1 MRGQHFF
8 FATRDDLVPGIEY
21 VESGGLPAGFGDEY
35 NPFLEGTDGR
45 DGDGNGSLLPTS
57 DGDGEE

>member
-21 VESGGLPAGFGDEY
+21 VESGGLPAGRRMVTIGARGPREY
-35 NPFLEGTDGR
+35 DLAE
-45 DGDGNGSLLPTS
+45 
-57 DGDGEE
+57 